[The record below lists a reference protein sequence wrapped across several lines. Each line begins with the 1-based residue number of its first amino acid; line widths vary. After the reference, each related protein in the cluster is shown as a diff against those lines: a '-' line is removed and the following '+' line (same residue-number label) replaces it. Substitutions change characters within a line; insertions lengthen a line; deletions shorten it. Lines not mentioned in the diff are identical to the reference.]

1 MNAREEVDS
10 LSGYQQTIRE
20 TAARLGLVGVNPR
33 HVEAWM
39 RLEHPTLDGLSRSRF
54 RDEVEV
60 AIACID
66 RAGDDRSESLAR
78 SFGL

>member
-1 MNAREEVDS
+1 M
-10 LSGYQQTIRE
+10 YQQTIRE
-20 TAARLGLVGVNPR
+20 MAARLGRVGVNPR
-33 HVEAWM
+33 QVEAWM
-39 RLEHPTLDGLSRSRF
+39 RLEHPTLDGLSPPQF
-54 RDEVEV
+54 RDEVEA